1 MLRRGPEDTTPTN
14 AAALTG
20 LIHDHQVRDPRSAD
34 PGSLGKELHQ
44 HGGVQRQR
52 YCTDCVDGRQAKESV
67 DKNR

>member
-1 MLRRGPEDTTPTN
+1 MLRRGLEEIRPTN

-44 HGGVQRQR
+44 HGGVHRWR
-52 YCTDCVDGRQAKESV
+52 
-67 DKNR
+67 